1 MITLYVWSKYWILVK
16 FEPIFYSCI
25 FFFYVEKI
33 YCQILK
39 FCVDYAE
46 NPVKQS
52 VVSDITGVAFP
63 KTRLVECL
71 YVEGASMSKCYYWV
85 TGRFDNRPS
94 VAFYSAI
101 DRLILPGDKRWSK
114 ENERSNSFNNRKG
127 VSLTV
132 SDDGL
137 CVDYQEWLLFDLLI
151 PFSLRVFFY

>member
-1 MITLYVWSKYWILVK
+1 M
-16 FEPIFYSCI
+16 
-25 FFFYVEKI
+25 
-33 YCQILK
+33 
-39 FCVDYAE
+39 
-46 NPVKQS
+46 
-52 VVSDITGVAFP
+52 VSDITGVAFP

-101 DRLILPGDKRWSK
+101 DSLILSGDKRWSK
-114 ENERSNSFNNRKG
+114 ENERSYSFNNRKG

-137 CVDYQEWLLFDLLI
+137 WVDYQEWLLFDLLI

>member
-1 MITLYVWSKYWILVK
+1 M
-16 FEPIFYSCI
+16 
-25 FFFYVEKI
+25 
-33 YCQILK
+33 K
-39 FCVDYAE
+39 FCGDFAE

-85 TGRFDNRPS
+85 TGRFDNRSS

-101 DRLILPGDKRWSK
+101 DSLILSGDKRWSK

-137 CVDYQEWLLFDLLI
+137 WADYQEWLLFDLLI
-151 PFSLRVFFY
+151 PFSLSFFLLILTYKCPLLSVKAAGICFNIRLCELYL